1 MKINMI
7 IDGDYFDGKFAPLA
21 IRLERENQ
29 AAWIQLM
36 EKETNLALE
45 YRGNP
50 DCQPIS
56 DLKKVLWECGFDIYQ
71 TIEIMNDEDPEGRLE
86 FENKFNGVTE
96 KTSFSGDAHKNVE
109 IIFMNPDDPD
119 NGNIMLRGKETE
131 FEITG
136 FSSSPSETAE
146 SLRKIL

>member
-1 MKINMI
+1 MKWLNHELHIKPVDTFIDPIRPVNRAI
-7 IDGDYFDGKFAPLA
+7 ITHGHSDHARAGHNHVLA
-21 IRLERENQ
+21 
-29 AAWIQLM
+29 
-36 EKETNLALE
+36 T
-45 YRGNP
+45 P
-50 DCQPIS
+50 
-56 DLKKVLWECGFDIYQ
+56 Q

>member
-1 MKINMI
+1 MVKKKEV
-7 IDGDYFDGKFAPLA
+7 GKWTTEVSFDGYLPPNDD
-21 IRLERENQ
+21 NQ
-29 AAWIQLM
+29 VD
-36 EKETNLALE
+36 
-45 YRGNP
+45 GNM
-50 DCQPIS
+50 
-56 DLKKVLWECGFDIYQ
+56 F
-71 TIEIMNDEDPEGRLE
+71 E

>member
-1 MKINMI
+1 MKSNLI
-7 IDGDYFDGKFAPLA
+7 IDGDYLDGKFARLGV
-21 IRLERENQ
+21 RLERERE

-36 EKETNLALE
+36 EKQTNLALE
-45 YRGNP
+45 SRGNP

-56 DLKKVLWECGFDIYQ
+56 GLKMVLKECGFDIYQ
-71 TIEIMNDEDPEGRLE
+71 TIEIMHDDDPEGRLE
-86 FENKFNGVTE
+86 YENKFNGVTE

-136 FSSSPSETAE
+136 FSFSPSKTAE
-146 SLRKIL
+146 SLRRIL

>member
-7 IDGDYFDGKFAPLA
+7 IDGDYFDGKFAPLGV
-21 IRLERENQ
+21 RLERENQ
-29 AAWIQLM
+29 TAWIQLM
-36 EKETNLALE
+36 EKQTNLALE
-45 YRGNP
+45 SRGNP
-50 DCQPIS
+50 DYQPIS
-56 DLKKVLWECGFDIYQ
+56 GLKMVLKECGFDIYQ

-96 KTSFSGDAHKNVE
+96 ETSFSGGTPKTVE
-109 IIFMNPDDPD
+109 IVFMNPDDPD
-119 NGNIMLRGKETE
+119 NGNIMLKGKETE

-146 SLRKIL
+146 SLRKIF